1 MRFSGLFL
9 TVSLVC
15 CNGSGLLAAE
25 SAQFQV
31 DARLSYGYGEFSET
45 TMQTIIEATPKV
57 QFELAPPWRAEI
69 SGRIRLDFED
79 ELEPGR
85 ARTDSYSNLSRPLLI
100 DDLGTFELRDAFIE
114 RRLKNGVFRLG
125 KQQIVWGKLDGIKVL
140 DVLNPQN
147 FREFILEDFSAS
159 RISLWSA
166 YLDVTKSGWRGE
178 LALIPDNTGHA
189 VPPRGAWFEL
199 TAPRYRYGSDG
210 GAAAPETVT
219 RRESISAD
227 TSAFALRVS
236 RQFGALE
243 LGAIAY
249 SGLDHEPLGRV
260 SAANGETLIERFYE
274 RRNLLGI
281 SAETAFGAFALRA
294 EVASQPERT
303 FNTRDPLVLDTVKL
317 DQLTAGVGLD
327 IDGPL
332 NTFINVQYVRDEVRD
347 APSALVRPA
356 KDRIVTVF
364 LGKTFSYETVRVSAR
379 WYRSRELGDEMMS
392 VAFQFLPS
400 DSTRLG
406 LSYDRFSGDPSG
418 VFGQFADKDRIAVSL
433 EHTF

>member
-1 MRFSGLFL
+1 LIVAL
-9 TVSLVC
+9 LWW
-15 CNGSGLLAAE
+15 NGNVLLAADQTE
-25 SAQFQV
+25 FQL
-31 DARLSYGYGEFSET
+31 DARVSYGYGEFSDT
-45 TMQTIIEATPKV
+45 TMQTIIEATPKIR
-57 QFELAPPWRAEI
+57 FEITPSWRAEV
-69 SGRIRLDFED
+69 SGRLRLDFED

-85 ARTDSYSNLSRPLLI
+85 ARTDSYSNLSRPVVI
-100 DDLGTFELRDAFIE
+100 DDLGTFELRDVYIE
-114 RRLKNGVFRLG
+114 RRLKHGVLRVG

-178 LALIPDNTGHA
+178 LAVIPDNTGHV
-189 VPPRGAWFEL
+189 VPAQGAWFEL
-199 TAPRYRYGSDG
+199 TAPRYRYGSGIDDP
-210 GAAAPETVT
+210 APATVT
-219 RRESISAD
+219 RRESVSAD
-227 TSAFALRVS
+227 TSAVALRVS

-249 SGLDHEPLGRV
+249 SGMDHEPLGRITG
-260 SAANGETLIERFYE
+260 ANGETIVERFYE
-274 RRNLLGI
+274 RRDLYGI

-303 FNTRDPLVLDTVKL
+303 FNTRDPLALDTVKL

-332 NTFINVQYVRDEVRD
+332 NTFINVQYVLDEVRS
-347 APSALVRPA
+347 APATLVRPA
-356 KDRIVTVF
+356 EDRIVTVF
-364 LGKTFSYETVRVSAR
+364 LGKNFSYETFRVSAR
-379 WYRSRELGDEMMS
+379 WYRSQELGDSMMS
-392 VAFQFLPS
+392 VALRFLPS
-400 DSTRLG
+400 DSTRMG
-406 LSYDRFSGDPSG
+406 LTYDRFSGSANG
-418 VFGQFADKDRIAVSL
+418 VFGQFANKDRIALSL

>member
-1 MRFSGLFL
+1 MRVRSFCLAVAL
-9 TVSLVC
+9 LW
-15 CNGSGLLAAE
+15 CNGNGLLAADLTE
-25 SAQFQV
+25 FQV
-31 DARLSYGYGEFSET
+31 DARLSYGYGELSDT

-57 QFELAPPWRAEI
+57 RFDIAPSWRAEV

-79 ELEPGR
+79 QLEPGR
-85 ARTDSYSNLSRPLLI
+85 ARTDSYSNLSRPLVI
-100 DDLGTFELRDAFIE
+100 DDLGTFELRDFFIE
-114 RRLKNGVFRLG
+114 RRLKNGVFRIG

-178 LALIPDNTGHA
+178 LALMPDNTGHA

-199 TAPRYRYGSDG
+199 TAPRYRYGADSGD
-210 GAAAPETVT
+210 AVPATVT
-219 RRESISAD
+219 RREGIGAD
-227 TSAFALRVS
+227 TSAFALRLS
-236 RQFGALE
+236 RQFGAVE

-249 SGLDHEPLGRV
+249 SGMDHEPLGRITG
-260 SAANGETLIERFYE
+260 ANGETIVERFYE
-274 RRNLLGI
+274 RRDLYGI

-303 FNTRDPLVLDTVKL
+303 FNTRDPLALDTVKL

-332 NTFINVQYVRDEVRD
+332 NTFINVQYVLDEVRS
-347 APSALVRPA
+347 APSTLVRPA
-356 KDRIVTVF
+356 EDRIVTVF
-364 LGKTFSYETVRVSAR
+364 LGKKFSYETFRVSAR
-379 WYRSRELGDEMMS
+379 WYRSQELGDSMMS
-392 VAFQFLPS
+392 VALRFLPS
-400 DSTRLG
+400 DSTRMG
-406 LSYDRFSGDPSG
+406 LTYDRFSGSANG
-418 VFGQFADKDRIAVSL
+418 VFGQFANKDRIALSL